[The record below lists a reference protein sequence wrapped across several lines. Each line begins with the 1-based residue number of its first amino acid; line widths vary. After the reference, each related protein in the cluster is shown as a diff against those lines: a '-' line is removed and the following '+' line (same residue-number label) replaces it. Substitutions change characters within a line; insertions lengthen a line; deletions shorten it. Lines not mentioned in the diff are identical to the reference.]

1 MATMKKQPL
10 VWDYGLILVSM
21 CLVGM
26 GLVMVF
32 SSSSVLAEKRF
43 GDPFFF
49 FRPQIVYA
57 GIGLLLML
65 IARKIPYQFHCRMAY
80 PYLFLTIILLA
91 MVMIPGVGH
100 KAGGASRW
108 LRLLGVSFQPSELAK
123 LTLVF
128 YLSYSLAA
136 KKDKVKR
143 FEVGLFP
150 HLVIL
155 GVLVGLVILEP
166 DLGAAVILTFL
177 ALALFFVAGVPVSHL
192 LSLSLLAVPVVWL
205 AIIKYPYR
213 MKRIAAFVSPWDDPL
228 GSGYHIIH
236 SFLAFASGGIFGAG
250 PGAGSQKLFFLPECH
265 TDFIFSVVGEEFG
278 FLGVIT
284 VSFLFLVFVARG
296 VSAALNAF
304 DLEGTYMAMGLT
316 MIIGLQA
323 FMNMAVAVGLLP
335 TKGLI
340 LPFFSYGGTA
350 MVVNFICLG
359 VLLNIGAQGR
369 TSQ

>member
-1 MATMKKQPL
+1 MAERTKTPS
-10 VWDYGLILVSM
+10 WDYALILVSM
-21 CLVGM
+21 SLIGL

-32 SSSSVLAEKRF
+32 SSSSVLAQKRF
-43 GDPFFF
+43 GDPFYF
-49 FRPQIVYA
+49 FRPQIIYA
-57 GIGLLLML
+57 CLGLILML
-65 IARKIPYQFHCRMAY
+65 IARKLPYQWHCRLAY
-80 PYLFLTIILLA
+80 PYLLGIIILLIL
-91 MVMIPGVGH
+91 VMIPGVGH
-100 KAGGASRW
+100 RAGGASRW
-108 LRLLGVSFQPSELAK
+108 LRFAGISFQPSEFAK
-123 LTLVF
+123 LALVF

-136 KKDKVKR
+136 KRDKVKR

-155 GVLVGLVILEP
+155 GVLVGLVVAEP
-166 DLGAAVILTFL
+166 DLGAAVILTFI
-177 ALALFFVAGVPVSHL
+177 ALVLFFVAGVPLSHL
-192 LSLSLLAVPVVWL
+192 ISLGMLSIPVVWL

-213 MKRIAAFVSPWDDPL
+213 MQRITAFISPWEDPL

-236 SFLAFASGGIFGAG
+236 SFLAFASGGLFGAG
-250 PGAGSQKLFFLPECH
+250 PGAGTQKLFFLPECH

-284 VSFLFLVFVARG
+284 VAFLFLVFVARG
-296 VSAALNAF
+296 VAAALNAH

-316 MIIGLQA
+316 LIIGLQA
-323 FMNMAVAVGLLP
+323 FMNMAVALGLMP

-350 MVVNFICLG
+350 MVVNFLCLG

-369 TSQ
+369 LEK